1 MKTLTHELSGYRI
14 VRRIPLASDKDYVL
28 LCAASTGGKKLVAWT
43 LGEPHPPNLPIS
55 LLGRNR
61 LTAVAGDGTRFTPRI
76 DSMMS
81 RYIHPAE
88 PVYQVQP
95 PRPVCGRTAYTSAA
109 IT

>member
-14 VRRIPLASDKDYVL
+14 VRRIPLACDKDYVL

-76 DSMMS
+76 DS
-81 RYIHPAE
+81 
-88 PVYQVQP
+88 
-95 PRPVCGRTAYTSAA
+95 GRLLLDIGSAPQYLSLRGA
-109 IT
+109 VLK